1 MKHIKMK
8 SKEAQLQTTCVRW
21 FRLQY
26 PEYARLLFAVPNGG
40 SRNAIEAHN
49 LKLQGVTAGVSDLI
63 LLVPSHPCP
72 FLCIE
77 MKVGRNKQTAAQKA
91 FQQQVETVGGI
102 YVVCYSFE
110 QFAGAVSAYLTPS
123 PEKSSFAG
131 ITEAQIQAFLKK
143 QENKH

>member
-8 SKEAQLQTTCVRW
+8 SKEAQLQTACVRW

-40 SRNAIEAHN
+40 SRNPIEAHN
-49 LKLQGVTAGVSDLI
+49 LKQQGVTAGVSDLI
-63 LLVPSHPCP
+63 LLVPSHPCH

-77 MKVGRNKQTAAQKA
+77 MKAGANKQTPAQKA
-91 FQQQVETVGGI
+91 FQSEVESVGGM

-110 QFAGAVSAYLTPS
+110 QFAGAVSAYLAPS
-123 PEKSSFAG
+123 PTKSSFAG
-131 ITEAQIQAFLKK
+131 LSTEDILSQMNVK
-143 QENKH
+143 

>member
-77 MKVGRNKQTAAQKA
+77 MKVGKNKQTEAQKA
-91 FQQQVETVGGI
+91 FQSEVESVGGM

-110 QFAGAVSAYLTPS
+110 QFAGAVSAYLS
-123 PEKSSFAG
+123 PAPTKNSFEG
-131 ITEAQIQAFLKK
+131 LTTEELLSQMTVK
-143 QENKH
+143 

>member
-40 SRNAIEAHN
+40 SRNLIEAHN
-49 LKLQGVTAGVSDLI
+49 LRLQGVTAGVSDLI

-77 MKVGRNKQTAAQKA
+77 MKVGRNKQTEAQKA
-91 FQQQVETVGGI
+91 FQSQVESVGGM

-110 QFAGAVSAYLTPS
+110 QFAGAVSAYLAPPTR
-123 PEKSSFAG
+123 EK
-131 ITEAQIQAFLKK
+131 
-143 QENKH
+143 